1 MKAVSVGVWC
11 AVVDSVTRELAMEVS
26 ESGSPDKS
34 LQTTGNDS
42 TVAPAGDKADP
53 ASSSTENRSDITC
66 VNCGLFV
73 LL

>member
-1 MKAVSVGVWC
+1 MKEVSVGVWC

-34 LQTTGNDS
+34 LQTAGNDS

-53 ASSSTENRSDITC
+53 ASTENRSNITC